1 MKEAAPPRVLRHTL
15 AARLGHGAAAFSV
28 ALLLLTGYALAE
40 ALSPRVT
47 GWLGGHAVVSGVHD
61 AWGLGFAVAAVALL
75 AVRWRASCRWLGRL
89 CRVPRQDFIWLRD
102 FLHDFSGVREPR
114 AWHAG
119 RLDPLQ
125 RWVLALV
132 LVMLSVVTVSGIC
145 LYLAPSEWRWVF
157 VVAVRAHIYANE
169 VLLAALAV
177 HVLAGLGILPTHRGI
192 WRSMFGDGTVPLA
205 TAQRLWPAWTAE
217 QSGVPRGEGADRQR
231 GQT

>member
-1 MKEAAPPRVLRHTL
+1 MKAAAPSRVLRHTL

-40 ALSPRVT
+40 ALPRRVA
-47 GWLGGHAVVSGVHD
+47 GWLGGHAAVSGVHD
-61 AWGLGFAVAAVALL
+61 AWGLGFAVVAMVLL
-75 AVRWRASCRWLGRL
+75 ATRWRASRRWLGRL
-89 CRVPRQDFIWLRD
+89 CRVRRQDVIWLRE
-102 FLHDFSGVREPR
+102 FLRDFSGAREPG

-132 LVMLSVVTVSGIC
+132 LAMLSVVTSSGIC
-145 LYLAPSEWRWVF
+145 LYLAPPEWRWVF

-192 WRSMFGDGTVPLA
+192 WRSMFGDGAVPLA
-205 TAQRLWPAWTAE
+205 TARRLWPGWTAGQRGSPRDE
-217 QSGVPRGEGADRQR
+217 GEDGPRGRA
-231 GQT
+231 

>member
-1 MKEAAPPRVLRHTL
+1 MKAPPPRVLRHTL

-28 ALLLLTGYALAE
+28 ALLLLTGYALTE
-40 ALSPRVT
+40 VLPPRVT
-47 GWLGGHAVVSGVHD
+47 GWLGGHAVVSDVHD
-61 AWGLGFAVAAVALL
+61 VWGLGFAAAAVVLL
-75 AVRWRASCRWLGRL
+75 ATRWRASRWWLGCL
-89 CRVPRQDFIWLRD
+89 CRVKRQDFIWLRD
-102 FLHDFSGVREPR
+102 FLRDLSGAHEPR

-132 LVMLSVVTVSGIC
+132 LAMLFVVTVSGLC
-145 LYLAPSEWRWVF
+145 LYIAPPEWRWVF

-169 VLLAALAV
+169 VLLVALAL

-192 WRSMFGDGTVPLA
+192 WQSMFGGGAVPLA

-217 QSGVPRGEGADRQR
+217 QSGVPRDEGADR
-231 GQT
+231 

>member
-1 MKEAAPPRVLRHTL
+1 MKAAAPSRVLRHTL

-40 ALSPRVT
+40 VLPQQVT

-61 AWGLGFAVAAVALL
+61 VWGLGFAAAAVVLL
-75 AVRWRASCRWLGRL
+75 ATRWRASCRWLGRL
-89 CRVPRQDFIWLRD
+89 CRVRRQDFIWLRD
-102 FLHDFSGVREPR
+102 FLRNLSGAHEPG
-114 AWHAG
+114 AWHAE

-132 LVMLSVVTVSGIC
+132 LVMLSVMTVSGLC
-145 LYLAPSEWRWVF
+145 LYLAPPEWRWVF

-192 WRSMFGDGTVPLA
+192 WRSMFGDGAVPLA
-205 TAQRLWPAWTAE
+205 TARRLWPGWTAGQRGSPRDE
-217 QSGVPRGEGADRQR
+217 GEDGPRGRA
-231 GQT
+231 